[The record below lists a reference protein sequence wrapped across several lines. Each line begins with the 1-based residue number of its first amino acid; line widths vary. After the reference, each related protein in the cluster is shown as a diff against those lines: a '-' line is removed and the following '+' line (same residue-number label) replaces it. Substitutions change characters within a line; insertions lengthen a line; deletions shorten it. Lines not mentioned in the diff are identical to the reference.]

1 MKRNRE
7 ELIKH
12 LQRIACGGQVDEVVF
27 SEGFATSAL
36 TPDHL
41 LCVIAPSLPKADLKQ
56 EVGVGRLHFF
66 MKALGA
72 LSGVGNDAV
81 EVNITVKEH
90 RLLLNEDERGKQFLL
105 TANPSTIGTR
115 IEEETREKLLAAAPD
130 DEDGIPLTRA
140 LVEGIQNT
148 FALYKAEEVE
158 LHIGAKK
165 GKYSVGNENSD
176 YSEFPDKSLAHGGKK
191 ADDYSLL
198 FGQHL
203 IDVLGIIS
211 NYSEASLC
219 LGGPDT
225 MILIKDGEYRYILSP
240 RSKGAEAEEEED
252 YPETA
257 EEE

>member
-1 MKRNRE
+1 MKLNRKD
-7 ELIKH
+7 LIKH
-12 LQRIACGGQVDEVVF
+12 LQRISCGGQVDEVVF

-36 TPDHL
+36 TQDHL
-41 LCVIAPSLPKADLKQ
+41 LCVIAPSIPKADLKG
-56 EVGVGRLHFF
+56 EIGIGRLEFF
-66 MKALGA
+66 VKALGA

-115 IEEETREKLLAAAPD
+115 IEEETREKLLAAAP
-130 DEDGIPLTRA
+130 EGDGIPLTRA

-211 NYSEASLC
+211 NYSEASLL

-225 MILIKDGEYRYILSP
+225 MIMIKDGEYRYILSP
-240 RSKGAEAEEEED
+240 RSKGAEAEE
-252 YPETA
+252 A
-257 EEE
+257 EEEYPEEAEE

>member
-1 MKRNRE
+1 
-7 ELIKH
+7 
-12 LQRIACGGQVDEVVF
+12 VDEVVF
-27 SEGFATSAL
+27 SDGFATSAL
-36 TPDHL
+36 TQDHL
-41 LCVIAPSLPKADLKQ
+41 LCVIAPSIPKADLK
-56 EVGVGRLHFF
+56 EEIGIGRLGFF
-66 MKALGA
+66 VKALGA

-115 IEEETREKLLAAAPD
+115 IDEETREKLLKAAP
-130 DEDGIPLTRA
+130 EGDGIPLTRA

-211 NYSEASLC
+211 NYSEASLL

-225 MILIKDGEYRYILSP
+225 MIMIKDGEYRYILSP
-240 RSKGAEAEEEED
+240 RSKGAEAEE
-252 YPETA
+252 A
-257 EEE
+257 EEEYPEGAEEE

>member
-1 MKRNRE
+1 MKLNRE
-7 ELIKH
+7 GLIKH
-12 LQRIACGGQVDEVVF
+12 LQRISCGGQVDEVVF
-27 SEGFATSAL
+27 HDGFATAAL
-36 TPDHL
+36 TQDHL
-41 LCVIAPSLPKADLKQ
+41 LCVIAPSIPKSDHLK
-56 EVGVGRLHFF
+56 EEIGVGRLGFF
-66 MKALGA
+66 VKALGA

-81 EVNITVKEH
+81 EVSIKVEEH
-90 RLLLNEDERGKQFLL
+90 RIILNEDERGKQKLL

-115 IEEETREKLLAAAPD
+115 IDEETQEKLLAASPD
-130 DEDGIPLTRA
+130 GDGIPLTRA

-165 GKYSVGNENSD
+165 GRYTVGNENSD
-176 YSEFPDKSLAHGGKK
+176 VAEFPDKSLSHGGKK

-211 NYSEASLC
+211 NYSEASLV

-225 MILIKDGEYRYILSP
+225 MILIRDGDYKYILSP
-240 RSKGAEAEEEED
+240 RSKGADADEDEDVEGEEE
-252 YPETA
+252 
-257 EEE
+257 